1 MGNKPKIIH
10 YCWFG
15 GAALPER
22 EQRCIESWKKYLG
35 DYEFKLWD
43 EHSFDFS
50 KSNYARQAYEVGKFA
65 YVSDYV
71 RTVVLYEQ
79 GGTYLDTDMEVLEG
93 FRETIESETN
103 VLGFLTSRQIGAG
116 VISLEPQHLL
126 MKRFMEFYDRD
137 FLSDGIMNVCD
148 NTSVL
153 TGFLRD
159 WGLVMNRQSQ
169 QVGDIHIFAREYFY
183 PKKLSEGNFVTT
195 DDTVAIHHASG
206 SWMSERQ
213 RRRGNNIFWIKVCRP
228 VLCFIRAGVFKVL
241 GEKRARRIEIRMRD
255 KLR

>member
-15 GAALPER
+15 GSPLPEKER
-22 EQRCIESWKKYLG
+22 HCLESWKKYLG

-43 EHSFDFS
+43 EKSFDFS
-50 KSNYARQAYEVGKFA
+50 GSNYASQAYEARKFA
-65 YVSDYV
+65 YVSDFV

-79 GGTYLDTDMEVLEG
+79 GGTYLDTDMEVLDG
-93 FRETIESETN
+93 FREMIESKTN
-103 VLGFLTSRQIGAG
+103 LLGFLTSRQIGAG
-116 VISLEPQHLL
+116 VISLEPRHPL
-126 MKRFMEFYDRD
+126 MKRFMEFYNRD
-137 FLSDGIMNVCD
+137 FFSDGVMNVCD

-159 WGLVMNRQSQ
+159 QGLVMNRQSQ
-169 QVGDIHIFAREYFY
+169 QVGDIHILAREFFY
-183 PKKLSEGNFVTT
+183 PKKLSEDKFAIT
-195 DDTVAIHHASG
+195 DDTISIHHASG

-213 RRRGNNIFWIKVCRP
+213 RRRGSNIFWIKVCRP
-228 VLCFIRAGVFKVL
+228 VLCGLKTCFTKIV
-241 GEKRARRIEIRMRD
+241 GEERTRRLEVWVRD